1 MIRQIVLD
9 TETTGL
15 DPKDGDRIVEIGGIE
30 LNNYIP
36 TNNFFHVYIN
46 PDKSMPLSAFKI
58 HGLSNDFLRDKPK
71 FHEVVDEFLSFIK
84 NDTLVIHNAKFDIN
98 FLNFELDKIG
108 KETINFDRV
117 VDTLEISKNK
127 FPGTK
132 VSLDALSRKFNIN
145 QYDRTFHGALLDCKI
160 LSNIYLE
167 LIGGKQPDLSLYKS
181 EVESKSEDYNKYISL
196 INKRER
202 IKILTKE
209 EEDKHKSFINKFKTK
224 YSWNI

>member
-15 DPKDGDRIVEIGGIE
+15 DPKDGDRIVEIGCIE

-58 HGLSNDFLRDKPK
+58 HGLSNDFLSDKPK

-117 VDTLEISKNK
+117 VDTLEISKNM

-181 EVESKSEDYNKYISL
+181 EVESKSENYNKYISL
-196 INKRER
+196 INKRKK

>member
-15 DPKDGDRIVEIGGIE
+15 DPKNGDRIVEIGGIE

-58 HGLSNDFLRDKPK
+58 HGLSNDFLSDKPK

-117 VDTLEISKNK
+117 VDTLEISKNM

-181 EVESKSEDYNKYISL
+181 EVESKSENYNKYISL
-196 INKRER
+196 INKRKR

>member
-15 DPKDGDRIVEIGGIE
+15 DPKEGDRIVEIGAIE

-36 TNNFFHVYIN
+36 TNNFFHVYLN
-46 PDKSMPLSAFKI
+46 PEKSMPLSAYRI
-58 HGLSNDFLRDKPK
+58 HGLSNDFLSDKPK
-71 FHEVVDEFLSFIK
+71 FHEVVNEFLSFIK

-98 FLNFELDKIG
+98 FLNFELDRIG
-108 KETINFDRV
+108 KKTINFNRV
-117 VDTLEISKNK
+117 LDTLEISKNM

-145 QYDRTFHGALLDCKI
+145 EYDRTYHGALLDCKI
-160 LSNIYLE
+160 LSDIYLE

-181 EVESKSEDYNKYISL
+181 ETVNKSENCKYINL
-196 INKRER
+196 IKKRKR
-202 IKILTKE
+202 LKTLTKE
-209 EEDKHKSFINKFKTK
+209 EEDKHKNFIKKFKTK
-224 YSWNI
+224 YSWKI